1 MNEEFNLK
9 EKLAELEHKQWQ
21 SWVEYVLTK
30 HIRDLPDGLI
40 NKWQSSMIEY
50 KDLSQNQKDKDR
62 VWADKVLILVEE
74 WKKQVYEEIKKTID
88 EWFDERALSQ
98 NEGYRDISLIDKEEL
113 KKRIIN
119 FRVFEKW

>member
-1 MNEEFNLK
+1 MK
-9 EKLAELEHKQWQ
+9 RIIEKFAELEHKQWM
-21 SWVEYVLTK
+21 SWVEYVLTNY
-30 HIRDLPDGLI
+30 IRDLPDGLI
-40 NKWQSSMIEY
+40 KKWQSSMIEY

-62 VWADKVLILVEE
+62 VWARKVLILFEE

-98 NEGYRDISLIDKEEL
+98 NEGYRVIGLIDKEEL

-119 FRVFEKW
+119 FRIFEKW